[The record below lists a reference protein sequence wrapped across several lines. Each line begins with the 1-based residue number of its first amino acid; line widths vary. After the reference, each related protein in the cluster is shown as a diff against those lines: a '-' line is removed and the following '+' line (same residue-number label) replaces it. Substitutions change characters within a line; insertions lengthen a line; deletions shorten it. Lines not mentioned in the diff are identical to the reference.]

1 MADHRIRL
9 TDQDVALIVAAL
21 KARRAMTESV
31 RQHHVDRLIA
41 RLSEGT
47 RGNPRWI
54 IDEEGQLWENEW
66 MQGFG
71 ESNDS

>member
-9 TDQDVALIVAAL
+9 QDADIALIVAAL
-21 KARRAMTESV
+21 KSRRAMTGGV

-41 RLSEGT
+41 RLEEGT
-47 RGNPRWI
+47 RGNPRWL

-66 MQGFG
+66 MEGFG
-71 ESNDS
+71 EEP